1 MALEVYTKER
11 SIEINKEE
19 YDDLKADSRMKE
31 LYEDLLARSITYA
44 TYRDHHMALNDDFL
58 LRTLS
63 VINPMVFEGLKAIA
77 ERKKP
82 TED

>member
-1 MALEVYTKER
+1 MALEVYTKEQMF
-11 SIEINKEE
+11 EINKEE

-31 LYEDLLARSITYA
+31 LYEDLLAESITYA

-63 VINPMVFEGLKAIA
+63 VINPMVFKGLKVIA